1 MELYVEN
8 EQEKL
13 QVEKRTIDALHK
25 AMNIASNLHSLED
38 STVNI
43 ILVDNA
49 KIREINREYRG
60 VDRETDVIS
69 FALND
74 FEVTFPWE
82 REELGDIYISVE
94 KALEQSRE
102 YGHSFD
108 RELVYLA
115 VHGLLHLFRVR
126 SSGRSG
132 EKGNATGRRKN
143 HGGSRAS
150 AGVDCLSRT

>member
-82 REELGDIYISVE
+82 REELVTSTLRK
-94 KALEQSRE
+94 KAFRTKPRIRPL
-102 YGHSFD
+102 FD
-108 RELVYLA
+108 RELVYLRFTA
-115 VHGLLHLFRVR
+115 FSIFRYDHLEEAR
-126 SSGRSG
+126 
-132 EKGNATGRRKN
+132 EKGKCDRKKIN
-143 HGGSRAS
+143 YGGSRAS
-150 AGVDCLSRT
+150 AE